1 MKTDVLIKAKQGDQ
15 AAMFKVI
22 KSFEGWVVKQCHYYK
37 LRGYE
42 VEDLKQV
49 CYQALIY
56 AVYRLDE
63 DELVTAP
70 SFILRC
76 MQNALKFECRKVL
89 SKPEPESLNRSAET
103 GLEFVEMLADETK
116 DTESEVLHNLD
127 KKGLNWADDEP
138 LMSYMVSHDGTSFPY
153 GLNVR
158 GDKVSITTPFLTHD
172 IVFDG
177 RTEPEPV
184 KVSKEV
190 MEELKEYVDDHTKVW
205 LYDFSI
211 YPESVDNWL
220 QEDRAERVKLL
231 VDYIEGNRTLI
242 TTEQYVVRSIDP
254 DENNDYS
261 YLRLGAQSTSVPDIE
276 VAQFELEE
284 ATHFET
290 REEATEF
297 LIAGMEIVEV

>member
-116 DTESEVLHNLD
+116 DTESEVLNNLD
-127 KKGLNWADDEP
+127 KKALKDSFNTLTSEEKD
-138 LMSYMVSHDGTSFPY
+138 LVSYYIMNPY
-153 GLNVR
+153 G
-158 GDKVSITTPFLTHD
+158 G
-172 IVFDG
+172 
-177 RTEPEPV
+177 
-184 KVSKEV
+184 
-190 MEELKEYVDDHTKVW
+190 LKEYADKYSKNYRKVRYMKD
-205 LYDFSI
+205 LA
-211 YPESVDNWL
+211 L
-220 QEDRAERVKLL
+220 AKLKSSL
-231 VDYIEGNRTLI
+231 
-242 TTEQYVVRSIDP
+242 
-254 DENNDYS
+254 
-261 YLRLGAQSTSVPDIE
+261 
-276 VAQFELEE
+276 
-284 ATHFET
+284 
-290 REEATEF
+290 
-297 LIAGMEIVEV
+297 